1 MVITAVSYLNTKP
14 MIYGLLNGPLSDQIT
29 LNLDSPAICAS
40 KFKNGETDLALVPV
54 GSLVDLDQYHIIGDY
69 CIGSEG
75 KVRTVCLF
83 SEVPIEEIKQIYL
96 DYQSRTS
103 VELIKILARKYWKI
117 EVEWLKGEKGFETKI
132 RGKTAGLII
141 GDRAIGLE
149 NEFPYVYDLSEIW
162 REMTGLPFVFACWV
176 SKDKLDPE
184 FEAMFNHS
192 IKAGIDQIDKLVYIL
207 PSPEKDFDLEEY
219 FKKNISYRLD
229 DQKRKALNLFL
240 SEIQTSLYA

>member
-1 MVITAVSYLNTKP
+1 

-29 LNLDSPAICAS
+29 LNLDSPAVCAS
-40 KFKNGETDLALVPV
+40 KFKNGDTDLALVPV
-54 GSLVDLDQYHIIGDY
+54 GSLVDLDQYHIIGEY

-75 KVRTVCLF
+75 RVRTVCLF
-83 SEVPIEEIKQIYL
+83 SEVPIEEIEQIYL

-103 VELIKILARKYWKI
+103 VELIKILARKHWI
-117 EVEWLKGEKGFETKI
+117 ISVEWLSSEKGFESKI
-132 RGKTAGLII
+132 SGKTAGLII

-162 REMTGLPFVFACWV
+162 RAMTGLPFVFACWV
-176 SKDKLDPE
+176 SKNKLDPE

-207 PSPEKDFDLEEY
+207 PSPEKDFDLKEY
-219 FKKNISYRLD
+219 FKKNISYQLD

>member
-29 LNLDSPAICAS
+29 LNLDSPAVCAS
-40 KFKNGETDLALVPV
+40 KFKNGDTDLALVPV
-54 GSLVDLDQYHIIGDY
+54 GSLVDLDIYHIIGEY

-83 SEVPIEEIKQIYL
+83 SEVPIEEIEQIYL

-132 RGKTAGLII
+132 SGKTAGLII

-162 REMTGLPFVFACWV
+162 RAMTGLPFVFACWV
-176 SKDKLDPE
+176 SKNKLDPE

-207 PSPEKDFDLEEY
+207 PSPEKDFDLKGY
-219 FKKNISYRLD
+219 FKKNISYQLD

>member
-1 MVITAVSYLNTKP
+1 VVITAVSYLNTKP
-14 MIYGLLNGPLSDQIT
+14 MIYGLLNGPLSDKIT
-29 LNLDSPAICAS
+29 LNLDSPAVCAS
-40 KFKNGETDLALVPV
+40 RFKNGDTDLALVPV
-54 GSLVDLDQYHIIGDY
+54 GSLVDLDQYHIIGEY

-75 KVRTVCLF
+75 RVRTVCLF
-83 SEVPIEEIKQIYL
+83 SEVPVEEIERIYL

-103 VELIKILARKYWKI
+103 VELIKILARKHWKI
-117 EVEWLKGEKGFETKI
+117 SVEWLSSERGFESKI
-132 RGKTAGLII
+132 SGKTAGLII

-162 REMTGLPFVFACWV
+162 RAMTGLPFVFACWV
-176 SKDKLDPE
+176 SKNKLDPE

-207 PSPEKDFDLEEY
+207 PSPEKDFDLKEY
-219 FKKNISYRLD
+219 FKKNISYQLD

>member
-29 LNLDSPAICAS
+29 LNLDSPAVCAS
-40 KFKNGETDLALVPV
+40 KFKNGDTDLALVPV
-54 GSLVDLDQYHIIGDY
+54 GSLVDLDIYHIIGEY

-83 SEVPIEEIKQIYL
+83 SEVPIEEIEQIYL

-132 RGKTAGLII
+132 SGKTAGLII

-162 REMTGLPFVFACWV
+162 RAMTGLPFVFACWV
-176 SKDKLDPE
+176 SKNKLDPE

-207 PSPEKDFDLEEY
+207 PSPEKDFDLKEY
-219 FKKNISYRLD
+219 FKKNISYQLD

>member
-1 MVITAVSYLNTKP
+1 VVITAVSYLNTKP
-14 MIYGLLNGPLSDQIT
+14 MIYGLLNGPLSNEIT

-54 GSLVDLDQYHIIGDY
+54 GSLVDLDQYQIIGDY

-83 SEVPIEEIKQIYL
+83 SHVPVEEIEQIYL

-117 EVEWLKGEKGFETKI
+117 NVEWLSSESGFESKI
-132 RGKTAGLII
+132 SGKTGGLII

-149 NEFPYVYDLSEIW
+149 HEFPFVYDLSEIW
-162 REMTGLPFVFACWV
+162 KEMTGLPFVFACWV
-176 SKDKLDPE
+176 CKNKLDPG
-184 FEAMFNHS
+184 FEAMFNKS
-192 IKAGIDQIDKLVYIL
+192 IKSGIDQIDKLVYIL

-219 FKKNISYRLD
+219 FKKNISYQLD

-240 SEIQTSLYA
+240 SEIQTRLYA